1 MQAIVDGVTVTTPQ
15 TYSWP
20 LLSTH
25 TLNVATGGQSQ
36 AGVIVGSTTAT
47 TFYYTYGR
55 WNDNGAQNHTIT
67 VLPGNGELA
76 FPATSPAVTVYMA
89 SFIQLVPYAT
99 SVYPTGKGTV
109 AASPTA
115 KSYSGL
121 SGVYYTARQQVTL
134 TAAGSSGQ
142 SFYQYINSPYWLPGG
157 LSTNPKTFYAMDTG
171 NPINTTTYFSPS
183 SSPIYT
189 ITTNPGDNNDYVNV
203 DGSYWPDPMN
213 FSSFY
218 NSAWSVGSTHSISV
232 DATQWP
238 WTGNTRYVYS
248 SWSDGGAETHNIVA
262 PSTSTTYTAT
272 LTPQYYLSD
281 YAIEDCA
288 GSVGVVPGSPT
299 GDGFYNSGTLLTF
312 TETPNTGWDFT
323 EWQNSLTGTTNPQSI
338 TMNDELLVNA
348 DYSTTTTPLTFT
360 SLSPSAGVSGGGA
373 FTLTLN
379 GSGFTLGTEVFVNN
393 AFRTSKL
400 INSNQMTV
408 AMTSSDLATPG
419 GYQIF
424 VENFPS
430 GASCAAYVALPF
442 NVASAPIVTP
452 TPQNLSFS
460 AQIVSTTS
468 ASKKV
473 TLKNSGTAAMT
484 VNSISATGNFAV
496 ASNTCG
502 SSIAVNATCTVNVT
516 FTPAIA
522 GALTGSLA
530 IKDSSPDSPQT
541 IALTGTGDLPL
552 SLSAPTLA
560 FGTVT
565 VGHTSASKTVT
576 LTNNQTTSLTFSFAA
591 SGNYAVSS
599 SGTTC
604 GASLASKAKC
614 NVAVTFTPTANG
626 SINGALTITD
636 STGFSPQLVGLSGTG
651 SGGGTAALTFTPT
664 SLSFGTEAVGTT
676 SAAKSLTVKNSGTT
690 SVTLSSLATSGDF
703 SAVGSGTKPC
713 TANLALAAAASC
725 TLSVTFAP
733 AIGASGAVNGAVI
746 ITDNAAVSQQIVD
759 ASGTAAL
766 PLTFAPTTLTFAAQ
780 TVATTSAAQTVTITN
795 NRSTSLSPVITGNG
809 EYTAVSGGT
818 KPCGATLASKANCT
832 FTVTFTPSA
841 IGTRTSSVT
850 VTDSSNPSVQTV
862 SVSGSGQ

>member
-1 MQAIVDGVTVTTPQ
+1 MVSAPIQRLLRDG
-15 TYSWP
+15 Y
-20 LLSTH
+20 
-25 TLNVATGGQSQ
+25 GQSDQ
-36 AGVIVGSTTAT
+36 YDNLLRSVVVAGVHVYDQSAGQQRLRER
-47 TFYYTYGR
+47 G
-55 WNDNGAQNHTIT
+55 WQ
-67 VLPGNGELA
+67 LLA
-76 FPATSPAVTVYMA
+76 RSDDF
-89 SFIQLVPYAT
+89 QL
-99 SVYPTGKGTV
+99 
-109 AASPTA
+109 
-115 KSYSGL
+115 L
-121 SGVYYTARQQVTL
+121 LQ
-134 TAAGSSGQ
+134 
-142 SFYQYINSPYWLPGG
+142 
-157 LSTNPKTFYAMDTG
+157 
-171 NPINTTTYFSPS
+171 
-183 SSPIYT
+183 
-189 ITTNPGDNNDYVNV
+189 
-203 DGSYWPDPMN
+203 
-213 FSSFY
+213 
-218 NSAWSVGSTHSISV
+218 SAWNVGTTHSISV

-248 SWSDGGAETHNIVA
+248 SWSDGGAETHNITA

-393 AFRTSKL
+393 SFRTSKL

-460 AQIVSTTS
+460 AQMVSTTS

-473 TLKNSGTAAMT
+473 TLKNSGTAAVT

-516 FTPAIA
+516 FTPSVA

-591 SGNYAVSS
+591 SGNYATSS
-599 SGTTC
+599 TGTTC

-676 SAAKSLTVKNSGTT
+676 ERGKKSYGK
-690 SVTLSSLATSGDF
+690 
-703 SAVGSGTKPC
+703 K
-713 TANLALAAAASC
+713 
-725 TLSVTFAP
+725 
-733 AIGASGAVNGAVI
+733 
-746 ITDNAAVSQQIVD
+746 
-759 ASGTAAL
+759 
-766 PLTFAPTTLTFAAQ
+766 
-780 TVATTSAAQTVTITN
+780 
-795 NRSTSLSPVITGNG
+795 
-809 EYTAVSGGT
+809 
-818 KPCGATLASKANCT
+818 
-832 FTVTFTPSA
+832 
-841 IGTRTSSVT
+841 
-850 VTDSSNPSVQTV
+850 
-862 SVSGSGQ
+862 